1 MSKYIKKIFKIILKN
16 LIVMDYYLV
25 LQLKKIY
32 LNMSYTIKHLFHIK
46 SPIDD
51 VFDALTDIKKLQ
63 KWYTTETSG
72 ESKLNG
78 NINFKFGEIDFKI
91 QITEYEKNKKI
102 TWECVDTS
110 LEALIGQKYTYELDE
125 NADKT
130 RVRYSQSAFEDQDDF
145 YANMNYSI
153 GKYLESL
160 RQFCQSGVSEG
171 FGSDGYRS

>member
-1 MSKYIKKIFKIILKN
+1 
-16 LIVMDYYLV
+16 MDYYLV

-78 NINFKFGEIDFKI
+78 NINFRFGEIDFKI
-91 QITEYEKNKKI
+91 QIIEYEKNMKI
-102 TWECVDTS
+102 TWECVDTT
-110 LEALIGQKYTYELDE
+110 LDALIGQKYTYELDE

-145 YANMNYSI
+145 YANMNYSV

-160 RQFCQSGVSEG
+160 RQFCQSGISEG
-171 FGSDGYRS
+171 FGSDGYRT

>member
-1 MSKYIKKIFKIILKN
+1 
-16 LIVMDYYLV
+16 
-25 LQLKKIY
+25 
-32 LNMSYTIKHLFHIK
+32 MSYSIKHLFHIK
-46 SPIDD
+46 SSIDD
-51 VFDALTDIKKLQ
+51 VFDALTDIQKLQ

-145 YANMNYSI
+145 YREN
-153 GKYLESL
+153 SL
-160 RQFCQSGVSEG
+160 
-171 FGSDGYRS
+171 